1 MKTLKELKEQYFTEN
16 PRLLG
21 KYLLNTISQTSGC
34 FKAFDTVSYDQISS
48 KELEKA
54 INTRKTDYART
65 QARFLI
71 RELDFYSGCSHPIRE
86 EG

>member
-21 KYLLNTISQTSGC
+21 KYLLC

-86 EG
+86 ED